1 MNESTGAAGADFLG
15 RIVDKALGRDGGL
28 RPRVPSLFEPVFHAG
43 IGTAEGSQAAA
54 ATGEAA
60 DDKLPPL
67 REHDGVR
74 LRPARV
80 TEAQP
85 DQPVIRSRPPEPA
98 PLAASR
104 TEAVS
109 ASPVPFA
116 AAHVPSAV
124 ALPSIRDDY
133 DTSALPHPAAAHVP
147 YAGAGDAR
155 RSAAVGPSVAATAD
169 ETASS
174 DRRLRQNGALTPSFD
189 RNAHAIAAEPQAVV
203 HRRPAAQQSHPEHSA
218 VGMEPVVNVTIGR
231 IEVRAAVQP
240 ASAPRRIEARGQR
253 PMSLDDY
260 LKRRGS
266 GR

>member
-60 DDKLPPL
+60 DDTLPSL
-67 REHDGVR
+67 HEHDGVR
-74 LRPARV
+74 LRHAVRV

-85 DQPVIRSRPPEPA
+85 DRPVIHSRPPEPA

-116 AAHVPSAV
+116 VVHVPSAV

-133 DTSALPHPAAAHVP
+133 DTSALPRASAVHVP
-147 YAGAGDAR
+147 HAGAGDAR

-189 RNAHAIAAEPQAVV
+189 RNTHAIAAEPQAM
-203 HRRPAAQQSHPEHSA
+203 HRRPAAQQSHPEYSA

-240 ASAPRRIEARGQR
+240 APAPRRIEARGQR